1 MRAGLFGRLTCAALC
16 ALAGA
21 CAAPGR
27 AVDPADVPSLQAIF
41 SGAELL
47 DKRPQLLAI
56 AADGSSVVVRWSPGI
71 PIYAPEE
78 GTLRVLET
86 GGPRA
91 GERCGIE
98 LAALLPPP
106 PRSESQ
112 PASQPAP
119 AELEPSAWTYDLRG
133 GALYVAR
140 GSGLWRIDPLART
153 RFELLPERRTTAAE
167 SANAL
172 AGTLGALERLEWP
185 PHDEG
190 AADCVIF
197 DPEAPEA
204 TRLRIY
210 DSDDLFA
217 VGAARLAESRALEP
231 ADLECQ
237 NLSLGPR
244 ASALQWSSDLAVAFS
259 PVGPIVRGAT
269 PEETRPAQV
278 WLRDEGRAVEL
289 LDYDSLEHREG
300 ERLSPDGSW
309 VFALQRDKSRLSGPI
324 PIPDFLSE
332 RVSVREGRRE
342 TAEDGPSAVR
352 MYCWD
357 TTTGQRREVALC
369 EPFDTGWYSVV
380 DWSPEGDE
388 LVLRWTAPDWKC
400 QQYLLIGRAGWG
412 ELSRPRDCTG
422 GWVGGPANQFAWD
435 ARSTP
440 GERIWY
446 AGVERADSA
455 SIESSADFAI
465 PGFAGEVDRL
475 IPLREGGLLV
485 EAATADPGRH
495 ELHVI
500 GPEARRILQPPGFNT
515 DARASRDGSV
525 TAFLHESSG
534 ATAEIWAS
542 DARGVRRLSA
552 TAPEGFARARWQLP
566 TRRSFRSADGTNVW
580 ANVWLAG
587 RRDAPCV
594 VFVHGAGYLQ
604 NVTDSLTEYPLN
616 WMFHA
621 RLARLGYAVV
631 DVDYRGSKG
640 YGHKFRTDVH
650 GRLGELELSDIN
662 AVLDALAAERALD
675 RERVALYGGS
685 YGGFLTLMALFK
697 EPGRWRAGAALRSV
711 TDWRGYT
718 PSYTQ
723 PRLGKPS
730 THPEAYAAASPI
742 DHAAGLADP
751 LFLLHGLRDDNVF
764 AQDTLRLVERLI
776 VLGKDFELM
785 VYPSQ
790 GHAYDS
796 GPHWLDQY
804 ERIESFLRRHLHDG
818 SVEAG
823 RRSR

>member
-1 MRAGLFGRLTCAALC
+1 MRAAALGRLACAVLC
-16 ALAGA
+16 TLAGA
-21 CAAPGR
+21 CAAPARGG
-27 AVDPADVPSLQAIF
+27 DPANVPSLSAIF
-41 SGAELL
+41 GGAELL

-56 AADGSSVVVRWSPGI
+56 AADGSSAVVRWSPGI
-71 PIYAPEE
+71 PIYAHEE

-86 GGPRA
+86 AGPRA

-106 PRSESQ
+106 PRPDSAS
-112 PASQPAP
+112 ASQPAP
-119 AELEPSAWTYDLRG
+119 AEAEPAAWTYDIQG

-140 GSGLWRIDPLART
+140 GSGLWRIAPLTRT
-153 RFELLPERRTTAAE
+153 RFELLPERSATAAE

-172 AGTLGALERLEWP
+172 AGTLGAIERLEWP
-185 PHDEG
+185 PHD
-190 AADCVIF
+190 ARAVDCVIL
-197 DPEAPEA
+197 DPDAPEA
-204 TRLRIY
+204 LRLRIY
-210 DSDDLFA
+210 DGEDLFA
-217 VGAARLAESRALEP
+217 VGAARLAESRALAP
-231 ADLECQ
+231 ADLDWQ
-237 NLSLGPR
+237 NQPLGPR
-244 ASALQWSSDLAVAFS
+244 ASALQWSSDLTVAFS
-259 PVGPIVRGAT
+259 PDGPIVRGAL
-269 PEETRPAQV
+269 PEEIRPAQI

-289 LDYDSLEHREG
+289 SHYDSLQHREA
-300 ERLSPDGSW
+300 ERLSPDGAW
-309 VFALQRDKSRLSGPI
+309 VFALQRDKSRLGGPI

-342 TAEDGPSAVR
+342 TADDGPSDLR
-352 MYCWD
+352 LYRWD
-357 TTTGQRREVALC
+357 TTTGERSEVALV
-369 EPFDTGWYSVV
+369 EPFDAGWYSVG

-388 LVLRWTAPDWKC
+388 LVVRWTAPDWKC
-400 QQYLLIGRAGWG
+400 QQYLAIGRAAWD
-412 ELSRPRDCTG
+412 ELSRPRDCSD

-435 ARSTP
+435 AHSTQD
-440 GERIWY
+440 ERNWY
-446 AGVERADSA
+446 AGVERADRA
-455 SIESSADFAI
+455 AVESSTARALPEF
-465 PGFAGEVDRL
+465 GGEVDRL
-475 IPLREGGLLV
+475 VPLRDGGLLV
-485 EAATADPGRH
+485 EAASADPGRH

-500 GPEARRILQPPGFNT
+500 ASKARRITQPTGFNT
-515 DARASRDGSV
+515 DARASLDGSV
-525 TAFLHESSG
+525 VAFVHESCG
-534 ATAEIWAS
+534 QPAEIWAS
-542 DARGVRRLSA
+542 DARGARALTSTV
-552 TAPEGFARARWQLP
+552 PEGFACVRWQRP
-566 TRRSFRSADGTNVW
+566 ARRSFQAADGTIVW
-580 ANVWLAG
+580 ANVWFAE
-587 RRDAPCV
+587 RRDAPCI

-621 RLARLGYAVV
+621 RLARLGYTVV

-640 YGHKFRTDVH
+640 YGRKFRTDVH
-650 GRLGELELSDIN
+650 GRLGELELADIH
-662 AVLDALAAERALD
+662 AVLDALADERALD

-730 THPEAYAAASPI
+730 THPQAYSDSSPI

-751 LFLLHGLRDDNVF
+751 LLLLHGLRDDNVF
-764 AQDTLRLVERLI
+764 AQDTLRLVEQLI

-804 ERIESFLRRHLHDG
+804 ERIESFLRQHLR
-818 SVEAG
+818 E
-823 RRSR
+823 